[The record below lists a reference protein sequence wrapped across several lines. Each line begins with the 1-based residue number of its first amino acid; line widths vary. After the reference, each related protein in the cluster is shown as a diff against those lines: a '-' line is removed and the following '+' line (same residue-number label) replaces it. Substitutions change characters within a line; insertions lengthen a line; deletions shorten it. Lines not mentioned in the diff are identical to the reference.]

1 MFDIRLHSTLDA
13 VLHPSPKEGMN
24 PRSLG
29 FLNKVTMLK
38 TKCVLFATFPKSGWN
53 WAGDIMNYC
62 LVKQHTGGYRVAYE
76 GEGTLKDR
84 ERKPYRIVVP
94 ADGRCWDQRKIRRA
108 FPKVDVDYIFHTHGA
123 WKESPLWWLDQ
134 ARTVFIIRN
143 IPTTLYSYY
152 KSRATGYA
160 GFEDCLEKT
169 GALKRIINFYNGW
182 GDFAAS
188 PGTSSRSFRYED
200 LRESPAEGF
209 ADMYGYVFGEPVSKD
224 VLQEALDYFSFSKQ
238 KEREFKFESDESKHF
253 HFKGS
258 SDYTDKIAPE
268 TLKRIETAIRTSLR
282 HSFGYEYN

>member
-1 MFDIRLHSTLDA
+1 MLDIRLHPTLDA

-38 TKCVLFATFPKSGWN
+38 GKCVLFATFPKSGWN

-62 LVKQHTGGYRVAYE
+62 LVKKHTGKYEVVYE

-84 ERKPYRIVVP
+84 ERKPYRIAVP
-94 ADGRCWDQRKIRRA
+94 ADGRCWNQRRLRDV
-108 FPKVDVDYIFHTHGA
+108 FPKVDVDYLFHTHGA
-123 WKESPLWWLDQ
+123 WKDSPLWWLDH
-134 ARTVFIIRN
+134 ARTVFVIRN

-152 KSRATGYA
+152 KSRATDYS
-160 GFEDCLEKT
+160 GFEDCLEKP
-169 GALKRIINFYNGW
+169 GALNRILNFYNSW

-188 PGTSSRSFRYED
+188 PGASSRAFKYEE

-209 ADMYGYVFGEPVSKD
+209 AEMYGYVFGEPVEKD
-224 VLQEALDYFSFSKQ
+224 VLQEALDYFSFQKQ

-268 TLKRIETAIRTSLR
+268 TLRRINTAIKTSLR
-282 HSFGYEYN
+282 RQFGYAYD